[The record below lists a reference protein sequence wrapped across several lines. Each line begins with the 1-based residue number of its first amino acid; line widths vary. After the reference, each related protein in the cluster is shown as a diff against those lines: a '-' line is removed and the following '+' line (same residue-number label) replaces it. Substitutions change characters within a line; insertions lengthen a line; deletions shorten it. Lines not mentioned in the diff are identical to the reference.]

1 MMSSMPAASLF
12 VKVVALGDSLTTGFQ
27 SYGSF
32 GNTEISTPYTD
43 ILTDRVRR
51 DFLPSSLVVEIDNRG
66 VIGEL
71 TEQMLARFSFDV
83 IQLSPKIVII
93 LGGSN
98 DLGWGL
104 DPGEIFSSLRGMYDL
119 SQKSGIVPVAC
130 TVPSILGFDEG
141 ISPRKVLNNLIVK
154 HSRKSGLRCVDL
166 FSVLADPDT
175 GRLASQYSADGLHL
189 SAGGYRKVGDAI
201 YEDGLEP
208 IIRSIVEAHP

>member
-1 MMSSMPAASLF
+1 MSSMPAASLF

-71 TEQMLARFSFDV
+71 TEQMLARFGFDV

-98 DLGWGL
+98 DLG
-104 DPGEIFSSLRGMYDL
+104 
-119 SQKSGIVPVAC
+119 
-130 TVPSILGFDEG
+130 
-141 ISPRKVLNNLIVK
+141 
-154 HSRKSGLRCVDL
+154 
-166 FSVLADPDT
+166 
-175 GRLASQYSADGLHL
+175 
-189 SAGGYRKVGDAI
+189 
-201 YEDGLEP
+201 
-208 IIRSIVEAHP
+208 